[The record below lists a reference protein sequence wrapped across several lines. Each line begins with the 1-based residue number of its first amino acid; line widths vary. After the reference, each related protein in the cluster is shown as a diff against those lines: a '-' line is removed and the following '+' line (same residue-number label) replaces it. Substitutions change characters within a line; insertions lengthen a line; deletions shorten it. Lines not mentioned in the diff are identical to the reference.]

1 MRRSSASVRS
11 CDFLRAK
18 AAPFRTNELILPGT
32 EYARM
37 GYAVNYRIRCGPN
50 GGGISLYPLM
60 GPSNDHELEIAREVD
75 KLSVRE
81 DLNQAS
87 VPEIL
92 AFLDF
97 RVSS

>member
-1 MRRSSASVRS
+1 
-11 CDFLRAK
+11 
-18 AAPFRTNELILPGT
+18 
-32 EYARM
+32 M

-97 RVSS
+97 RVSSTDSEFLVRYLQWRMENPILK